1 MVQARRCVAMDPST
15 SPVASAVPRPP
26 DGERLLEEQVAVV
39 TGGALGIGSGI
50 AHALAAHGAGVVLA
64 DTDADASQATA
75 KELVA
80 SGARDPLVHVT
91 DVRDT
96 AAVAALVEATLAY
109 GGGRVDVLV
118 NNVGEFRPN
127 GLFVETTE
135 DDWEHL
141 YGLNLK
147 HIFRVTRAFLP
158 TMIEQGSGSIVNV
171 SSVEAFRGIPNNAV
185 YSAFK
190 AGAVNF
196 TRSLAAEVG
205 VHGIRVNGIAPDLT
219 DTPQLPL
226 SRIMPEG
233 SDALIPSYVPVGRFG
248 RPDDHGDVAVF
259 LASEQSRFVT
269 GQTVRVDGGT
279 LAAPGWY
286 RRPDGTGF
294 TNMPKLQ

>member
-1 MVQARRCVAMDPST
+1 MDTP
-15 SPVASAVPRPP
+15 ASSILPRPSS
-26 DGERLLEEQVAVV
+26 GERLLAGKVAVV
-39 TGGALGIGSGI
+39 TGAAVGIGAGI
-50 AHALAAHGAGVVLA
+50 AKALAVHGAQVLVNDVDEA
-64 DTDADASQATA
+64 GARATADALTA
-75 KELVA
+75 DG
-80 SGARDPLVHVT
+80 GAAGAVHIG
-91 DVRDT
+91 DVRE
-96 AAVAALVEATLAY
+96 AEAVAGMVDAAREL

-127 GLFVETTE
+127 GLFIESTE
-135 DDWEHL
+135 DDWQHL
-141 YGLNLK
+141 YALNLL

-158 TMIEQGSGSIVNV
+158 VMVERGGGSIINV
-171 SSVEAFRGIPNNAV
+171 SSVEGFRGIPNNAV

-190 AGAVNF
+190 AGAINF

-226 SRIMPEG
+226 SKVLPPEVG
-233 SDALIPSYVPVGRFG
+233 PMIPYWVPVGRFG

-269 GQTVRVDGGT
+269 GQTINVDGGT

-286 RRPDGTGF
+286 RRPDGSGF

>member
-1 MVQARRCVAMDPST
+1 MVDAAR
-15 SPVASAVPRPP
+15 
-26 DGERLLEEQVAVV
+26 
-39 TGGALGIGSGI
+39 
-50 AHALAAHGAGVVLA
+50 
-64 DTDADASQATA
+64 
-75 KELVA
+75 EL
-80 SGARDPLVHVT
+80 
-91 DVRDT
+91 
-96 AAVAALVEATLAY
+96 

-127 GLFVETTE
+127 GLFIESTE
-135 DDWEHL
+135 DDWQHL
-141 YGLNLK
+141 YALNLL

-158 TMIEQGSGSIVNV
+158 VMVESGGGSIINV
-171 SSVEAFRGIPNNAV
+171 SSVEGFRGIPNNAV

-190 AGAVNF
+190 AGAINF

-226 SRIMPEG
+226 SKVLPPEVG
-233 SDALIPSYVPVGRFG
+233 PMIPYWVPVGRFG

-269 GQTVRVDGGT
+269 GQTINVDGGT

-286 RRPDGTGF
+286 RRPDGSGF

>member
-1 MVQARRCVAMDPST
+1 MTTPPPSI
-15 SPVASAVPRPP
+15 VPRP
-26 DGERLLEEQVAVV
+26 DAEATLLAGRVAVV
-39 TGGALGIGSGI
+39 TGGAMGIGAGI
-50 AHALAAHGAGVVLA
+50 ARALSVHGARVLVN
-64 DTDADASQATA
+64 DIDEDAAKAT
-75 KELVA
+75 VA
-80 SGARDPLVHVT
+80 GFEDDGGAPGAVHRG
-91 DVRDT
+91 DVRE
-96 AAVAALVEATLAY
+96 AADVAGLVEAALEL

-127 GLFVETTE
+127 GIFLETTE

-141 YGLNLK
+141 YALNLL

-158 TMIEQGSGSIVNV
+158 TMVESGGGSIVNV
-171 SSVEAFRGIPNNAV
+171 SSVEGFRGIPNNAV

-196 TRSLAAEVG
+196 TKSLAAEVG
-205 VHGIRVNGIAPDLT
+205 IHGIRVNGIAPDLT

-226 SRIMPEG
+226 SKIMPPG

-269 GQTVRVDGGT
+269 GQTIRVDGGT
-279 LAAPGWY
+279 LAAPGWF
-286 RRPDGTGF
+286 RRPDGSGF